1 MNNATP
7 APTLRQKLFVI
18 RTIAFAL
25 STGIM
30 MFLGVTLFLGR
41 ESQGEPSSSL
51 VTFTGISASLWVGGF
66 IAGFVLYRI
75 LTSPRTLAPRVAGLE
90 DDTALH
96 ALIPQV
102 QVACLV
108 RWALLEGPALFACI
122 TVFLN
127 KHALNTNS
135 LLPLNVAIAIASAA
149 LIMVTVPR
157 EHTVREMLR
166 CARKVRR

>member
-1 MNNATP
+1 MNTTASS
-7 APTLRQKLFVI
+7 PTLRQKLFVI
-18 RTIAFAL
+18 RTMAFAL

-30 MFLGVTLFLGR
+30 MFLGVTLFMGR
-41 ESQGEPSSSL
+41 DGEGKPSDSL
-51 VTFTGISASLWVGGF
+51 VTFTGISASLWVGGLL
-66 IAGFVLYRI
+66 AGLVLYRI
-75 LTSPRTLAPRVAGLE
+75 LTAPRMLAPRVAGL
-90 DDTALH
+90 DDESALH
-96 ALIPQV
+96 ALIPQL

-108 RWALLEGPALFACI
+108 RWALLEGPALFACV

-157 EHTVREMLR
+157 ENAVRELLR
-166 CARKVRR
+166 QTRQIRR